1 MNPVSRATVDAA
13 IAKLGIKSSLIKKDS
28 LDGVLSALEVDGA
41 DRLEISNGGA
51 GSHIYGALQS
61 KGEI

>member
-13 IAKLGIKSSLIKKDS
+13 IAKVGIKSSLIKKDN

-41 DRLEISNGGA
+41 DRL
-51 GSHIYGALQS
+51 
-61 KGEI
+61 